1 MNKNERIE
9 ILSLFDGISCL
20 RQALKELN
28 INVKNYYASEI
39 DKNAIKVAT
48 ANHPDIIQVGDV
60 RKVNGSDYD
69 NISLMA
75 FGSPCQSLS
84 SLKRARTGLDSE
96 DSGLFYEALRIL
108 NEVNPKFFIME
119 NVASMPDKDKNII
132 SNLLGVEP
140 IRINSA
146 LVGPA
151 LRDRLYWT
159 NIPNV
164 TIPKDRNVKL
174 QDIIEDGFVDRDKAT
189 AILTKA
195 IPHTRNGLKRYL
207 TKSIGQVV
215 FHSKEFA
222 ELSKKEKLEQ
232 IESMTDVEV
241 KALFRPFTV
250 AELEQCQTLPVGYVG
265 NILKK
270 TPSQHGI
277 GNAFSLSIIKHIIR
291 HADFGES

>member
-1 MNKNERIE
+1 MNIKNEPIE
-9 ILSLFDGISCL
+9 VLSLFDGIACL

-28 INVKNYYASEI
+28 INVKKYNASEI
-39 DKNAIKVAT
+39 CKNAIKVAT
-48 ANHPDIIQVGDV
+48 TNHPDIIQIGDV
-60 RKVNGSDYD
+60 RDVNCKDYN

-84 SLKRARTGLDSE
+84 SLKKERTGLDSQ

-108 NEVNPKFFIME
+108 KEVKPKYFIME
-119 NVASMPDKDKNII
+119 NVASMPERDKNII
-132 SNLLGVEP
+132 TDLLGVEP

-159 NIPNV
+159 NIPGISNPEDKN
-164 TIPKDRNVKL
+164 IL
-174 QDIIEDGFVDRDKAT
+174 LEDIIEDGYADRDKAP
-189 AILTKA
+189 AILTKN
-195 IPHTRNGLKRYL
+195 IPYTKNGLKRYL

-222 ELSKKEKLEQ
+222 KLPKKEKLEH
-232 IESMTDVEV
+232 IESMTNDEA

-250 AELEQCQTLPVGYVG
+250 SELEQCQTLPIGYVG
-265 NILKK
+265 DILRK
-270 TPSQHGI
+270 TPSQHAI
-277 GNAFSLSIIKHIIR
+277 GNAFSLSVIKHILV
-291 HADFGES
+291 HANFN